1 MGAGVLLGLLMPVV
15 ASVSSLAW
23 AAAWLVLA
31 GALGGL
37 MVVPLNALLQHRG
50 HVLLSAGR
58 SIAVQGFNENASVLF
73 MLMLYA
79 GLLAWQVPIVL
90 VMWGFG
96 LLIAA
101 VMAALMWR
109 MRRLKL

>member
-1 MGAGVLLGLLMPVV
+1 
-15 ASVSSLAW
+15 
-23 AAAWLVLA
+23 
-31 GALGGL
+31 
-37 MVVPLNALLQHRG
+37 
-50 HVLLSAGR
+50 
-58 SIAVQGFNENASVLF
+58 

-79 GLLAWQVPIVL
+79 GLLAWQVPIVG

>member
-1 MGAGVLLGLLMPVV
+1 VG
-15 ASVSSLAW
+15 
-23 AAAWLVLA
+23 
-31 GALGGL
+31 
-37 MVVPLNALLQHRG
+37 
-50 HVLLSAGR
+50 
-58 SIAVQGFNENASVLF
+58 
-73 MLMLYA
+73 
-79 GLLAWQVPIVL
+79 